1 MEISMIRIGLVATL
15 FSFVLVA
22 CGGGGGATSPVA
34 TTVATPQK
42 ITASTFSTPAT
53 LNANFRL
60 ARIDYRYDTPAN
72 SFNAKGYQTTSF
84 EAVSAMIDQ
93 IKAIGFTGIIFQLE
107 TPINKDTGTV
117 ALNDVP
123 GTVKTPP
130 KALWKLVDY
139 AKSQGLKVWISMP
152 PVDSVSDCGL
162 QVDFTKYSE
171 QSMFVNIVNYMM
183 PVVSQAEIHYVDGI
197 FIGEGDLYSAQ
208 HLQYW
213 VFLINQVK
221 AVFSGKLSYA
231 VYLGTDTPIWNYI
244 DYPAVNMNAP
254 LADSESGVS
263 DLQSI
268 AKLFLNDAIGNNEV
282 NQIRSIFNSYN
293 KKVILTASYMGADTG
308 VNETPSTFFDSM
320 IYSFAVSSV
329 TTDEIS
335 NNEDLR
341 NLKMRAFFE
350 VVGLQLSD
358 VVAGTTNTE
367 FAPWL
372 MDTNF
377 SSPSTQN
384 PIYKYWCCGWEIS
397 NDTTLQKTL
406 NDYFSEPW
414 GYHTLN
420 SLN

>member
-1 MEISMIRIGLVATL
+1 MVMSMIRVGLIATL
-15 FSFVLVA
+15 FGFVLTA
-22 CGGGGGATSPVA
+22 CGGGGSATSPVS
-34 TTVATPQK
+34 TPVATSQQ
-42 ITASTFSTPAT
+42 ITASTFATPAI
-53 LNANFRL
+53 LNGNFRL

-72 SFNAKGYQTTSF
+72 SFNSKGYQTTSF
-84 EAVSAMIDQ
+84 EAVSVMIDQ
-93 IKAIGFTGIIFQLE
+93 IKAIGFTGVIFQLE
-107 TPINKDTGTV
+107 TPINKDTGKV

-123 GTVKTPP
+123 ESVKTPP

-162 QVDFTKYSE
+162 RVDFTKYSE
-171 QSMFVNIVNYMM
+171 QSMFVNTVNYMM
-183 PVVSQAEIHYVDGI
+183 PVVSQAETHYVDGI

-231 VYLGTDTPIWNYI
+231 TYLGTDTPIWNYV
-244 DYPAVNMNAP
+244 DYPAVNMNATLSDKP
-254 LADSESGVS
+254 GIS
-263 DLQSI
+263 DLQSV
-268 AKLFLNDAIGNNEV
+268 AKLFLNDAYGQNEV
-282 NQIRSIFNSYN
+282 NQIKSIFNSYN
-293 KKVILTASYMGADTG
+293 KKVILTASYMGADVG
-308 VNETPSTFFDSM
+308 VNKVPSTFFDSM

-329 TTDEIS
+329 APEEIV

-341 NLKMRAFFE
+341 NLKMRAFLE

-358 VVAGTTNTE
+358 VVVGTTNTE

-372 MDTNF
+372 MDKNF

-397 NDTTLQKTL
+397 NDTALQKTL
-406 NDYFSEPW
+406 NDYFSKPW